1 MGIEKKKFKFLE
13 THEWINVSG
22 NIGRVGLS
30 EYAAKELNEVVFVEL
45 PEVGAK
51 ISQGKP
57 FGTVE
62 SVKAVFDLNS
72 PVTGKIVNVNQLVK
86 DNPEKIVSNP
96 YIEGW
101 MVEIELSDVSEL
113 NSLMGQEKYNQFLE
127 SKGE

>member
-96 YIEGW
+96 YEEGW
-101 MVEIELSDVSEL
+101 MIEIELSDISEL
-113 NSLMGQEKYNQFLE
+113 NSLMDYEEYN
-127 SKGE
+127 GIYT

>member
-1 MGIEKKKFKFLE
+1 MEVEKKRFKFAE

-30 EYAAKELNEVVFVEL
+30 EYAVKELNEVVFIEL

-51 ISQGKP
+51 VNQGKP

-72 PVTGKIVNVNQLVK
+72 PVTGKVVTVNQLIK
-86 DNPEKIVSNP
+86 DSPEKVVSNP
-96 YIEGW
+96 YKEGW
-101 MVEIELSDVSEL
+101 MIEIELSDISEL
-113 NSLMGQEKYNQFLE
+113 NSLMDYEEYN
-127 SKGE
+127 GIYT